1 MAGHSGLSMNRRIF
15 VQSALAASIASPLL
29 AALRKERL
37 EEAADVLTRAT
48 GNGQVAAAV
57 LHVNQREASFTRTF
71 GKAQSEQAMFL
82 LGSISKPICM
92 TALMTLFYRAEFKLS
107 DPLQKFIP
115 TFAGEGRD
123 HVTMQHLLT
132 HVSGLPD
139 QLPENDA
146 LRKKHAPLSEFV
158 EHAIRTPLNFPQGSR
173 YQYSSM
179 AILLAARVAELIS
192 GADILTLVDRAVFQ
206 PLGMK
211 HSAQGIGRFKPT
223 DMISMQ
229 TDRAAP
235 ESGGGDPTAKDW
247 DWNSPYWRKL
257 GAPWGGTHAS
267 APDIGLFLAEFLNE
281 SGVVVKPETARLM
294 VTNHNRPGITSRGL
308 GFSVG
313 ASAGSRGCS
322 EKTFGH
328 TGSTGTIAW
337 ADPASQTICVVLTSL
352 PARAVEPHPRD
363 LAAANVAAAVH

>member
-1 MAGHSGLSMNRRIF
+1 MFIQTG
-15 VQSALAASIASPLL
+15 LAASIATPVL
-29 AALRKERL
+29 AALRQERL
-37 EEAADVLTRAT
+37 EEAADALSRAT
-48 GNGQVAAAV
+48 AGGLVAAAV
-57 LHVNQREASFTRTF
+57 LHVIQREATFTRTF
-71 GKAQSEQAMFL
+71 GQARSEQAMFL

-92 TALMTLFYRAEFKLS
+92 TALMTLFDRGEFKLN

-115 TFAGEGRD
+115 TFAGDGRNQ
-123 HVTMQHLLT
+123 VTMQHLLT

-158 EHAIRTPLNFPQGSR
+158 EQAVRTPLSFAPGTK

-179 AILLAARVAELIS
+179 AILLAARVAELI
-192 GADILTLVDRAVFQ
+192 GGVNILTLVERAVFQ
-206 PLGMK
+206 PLNMN
-211 HSAQGIGRFKPT
+211 HSAQGLGRFALA
-223 DMISMQ
+223 DMVSMQ

-235 ESGGGDPTAKDW
+235 ESGGGDPGAKDW

-267 APDIGLFLAEFLNE
+267 APDIARFLAEFLNE
-281 SGVVVKPETARLM
+281 SGAAVKPQTARLM
-294 VTNHNRPGITSRGL
+294 VTNHNRAGLTSRGL

-313 ASAGSRGCS
+313 ASAGSKGCS
-322 EKTFGH
+322 ERTFGH

-337 ADPASQTICVVLTSL
+337 ADPASHTICVVLTSL
-352 PARAVEPHPRD
+352 PARAVQPHPRD
-363 LAAANVAAAVH
+363 LASTSVAAAVH